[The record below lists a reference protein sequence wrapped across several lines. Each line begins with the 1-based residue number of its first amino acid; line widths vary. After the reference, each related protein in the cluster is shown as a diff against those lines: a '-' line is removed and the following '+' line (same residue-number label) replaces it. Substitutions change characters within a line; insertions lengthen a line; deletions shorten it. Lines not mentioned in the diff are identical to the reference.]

1 MRNIYLISIV
11 LLCTSIASKAQYIQ
25 NGSSVSQTTKN
36 PSKNGDISVGFMGIS
51 SDGYC
56 KYPQSISVSYT
67 GSINGKNVNVE
78 YVLSTDDNFQTNRNR
93 DSLYAAK
100 KILVKGTIKQN
111 IDGKDET
118 TATFSEI
125 VYNSYPQIFTGWLVS
140 LDSKLG
146 NSNTS
151 SISKTGLICSSD
163 DIKFTGKTVAFF
175 RIQKD
180 FSLSYVSKPVSL
192 DPKPNNSTIKK

>member
-1 MRNIYLISIV
+1 MA
-11 LLCTSIASKAQYIQ
+11 TKAQYIQ

-36 PSKNGDISVGFMGIS
+36 SSKNGDVSVSFMGIS

-56 KYPQSISVSYT
+56 KYPKSISVRYT
-67 GSINGKNVNVE
+67 GSINSKKVNVE

-93 DSLYAAK
+93 DSLYAAD

-111 IDGKDET
+111 IDGKYET
-118 TATFSEI
+118 VATLSEI
-125 VYNSYPQIFTGWLVS
+125 IYNSYPKIFTGWLVS
-140 LDSKLG
+140 LDSKFG

-151 SISKTGLICSSD
+151 SISKTGLKCSSD
-163 DIKFTGKTVAFF
+163 DIKYTGKTVAFF

-180 FSLSYVSKPVSL
+180 FSLSFTANPISLGSKSSSVTS
-192 DPKPNNSTIKK
+192 KK

>member
-1 MRNIYLISIV
+1 MKKLYLISIV
-11 LLCTSIASKAQYIQ
+11 ILCTSIAVKAQYIQ

-36 PSKNGDISVGFMGIS
+36 SSKNGDISVSFMGIS

-56 KYPQSISVSYT
+56 KYPKSISVGYT
-67 GSINGKNVNVE
+67 GTINGKNVNVE

-93 DSLYAAK
+93 DSLYAAD
-100 KILVKGTIKQN
+100 KIFVKGTIKQN

-118 TATFSEI
+118 VATFSEI
-125 VYNSYPQIFTGWLVS
+125 VYNSKIFNGWLVS

-146 NSNTS
+146 DSNTS
-151 SISKTGLICSSD
+151 SINKAGLICSSS

-180 FSLSYVSKPVSL
+180 FSLSFVAKPIALDSKPS
-192 DPKPNNSTIKK
+192 NSTIKK

>member
-1 MRNIYLISIV
+1 MKNIYFISIV
-11 LLCTSIASKAQYIQ
+11 ILCTSIATKAQYIQ

-36 PSKNGDISVGFMGIS
+36 SSKNGDISVSFMGIS

-56 KYPQSISVSYT
+56 KYPKSISVSYT
-67 GSINGKNVNVE
+67 GSVSGKNVNVE

-93 DSLYAAK
+93 DSLYAAD
-100 KILVKGTIKQN
+100 KIFVKGTIKQN

-118 TATFSEI
+118 VATFSEI
-125 VYNSYPQIFTGWLVS
+125 VYNSKIFTGWLVS

-151 SISKTGLICSSD
+151 SINKAGLICSSD

-180 FSLSYVSKPVSL
+180 FSLSFVAKPISLASKPS
-192 DPKPNNSTIKK
+192 NSTIKK